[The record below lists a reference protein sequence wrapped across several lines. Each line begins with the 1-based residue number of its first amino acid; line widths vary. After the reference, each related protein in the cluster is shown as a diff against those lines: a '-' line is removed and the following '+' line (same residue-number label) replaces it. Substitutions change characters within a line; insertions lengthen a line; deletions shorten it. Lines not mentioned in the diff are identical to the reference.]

1 MVIPLLLSQNHEFC
15 SLFAAQ
21 WQISAGP
28 CVSCQ
33 RKKSAAIFLRWK
45 FSTLLSANAA
55 ALCCICIILSH
66 LDKNRCRTETS
77 AMCIS
82 LPYNTLLQQR
92 KCFETLKDF
101 KWGMQKKEVYTGNTL
116 LSLQWPFV
124 RASLFLLYTTQLVST
139 AVLAELL
146 CMESWW
152 SLRCLALVIGYSSV
166 V

>member
-77 AMCIS
+77 AVCIS

-101 KWGMQKKEVYTGNTL
+101 KWGMQKKETHCCPCSGL
-116 LSLQWPFV
+116 LWGLHYFCCTQHN
-124 RASLFLLYTTQLVST
+124 LFP
-139 AVLAELL
+139 LL
-146 CMESWW
+146 CWLNCFAW
-152 SLRCLALVIGYSSV
+152 KVGDP
-166 V
+166 